1 MKFKTQS
8 VPEIENW
15 SFESSEENLLFL
27 HLFEFHIQKVCEIM
41 SWLVLVFQLLVS
53 CNTEN
58 NLAIYT
64 KYK

>member
-27 HLFEFHIQKVCEIM
+27 HLSEFHIHKSM
-41 SWLVLVFQLLVS
+41 
-53 CNTEN
+53 
-58 NLAIYT
+58 
-64 KYK
+64 